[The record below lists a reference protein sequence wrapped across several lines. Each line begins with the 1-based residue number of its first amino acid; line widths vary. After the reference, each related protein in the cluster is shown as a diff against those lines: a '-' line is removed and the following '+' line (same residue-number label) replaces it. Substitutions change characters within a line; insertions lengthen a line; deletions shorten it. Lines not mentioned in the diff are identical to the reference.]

1 MNFRG
6 KKASKQFQDAPKTR
20 ARRLGRFPRRLQD
33 GPKTA
38 PRRLKAAPR
47 GVQDA
52 SKLVQDR
59 FKKLPKKLPRHLNMP
74 PRLRKH
80 FENGLKC
87 IGQFTVRSRCY
98 FRITLKMSNT
108 VESDSKTALRRVA
121 NALRCLSRPLQD
133 GLGTLQGGLGNEIR
147 GKPQLLLL
155 LEKHPSC
162 SKTILRRLEDAS
174 KTLQKILQ
182 YCYHQVRRRGW
193 NAEDRL
199 LACRGRSRTP
209 FYRPS

>member
-80 FENGLKC
+80 FENGPKC

-147 GKPQLLLL
+147 GKP
-155 LEKHPSC
+155 
-162 SKTILRRLEDAS
+162 
-174 KTLQKILQ
+174 
-182 YCYHQVRRRGW
+182 
-193 NAEDRL
+193 
-199 LACRGRSRTP
+199 
-209 FYRPS
+209 